1 MWGNLDTLVEIGF
14 RRFSK
19 NALFFS
25 TLGQNLIISTHAAS
39 LKLEKPDKF
48 WSNLDTK
55 VEDGTQRS
63 LPKICKFEFSSF
75 HAFL

>member
-25 TLGQNLIISTHAAS
+25 TLGRNFQNFIISTHAAS
-39 LKLEKPDKF
+39 LKLEKPDKV

-55 VEDGTQRS
+55 VENGTQRS
-63 LPKICKFEFSSF
+63 YCTKNM
-75 HAFL
+75 